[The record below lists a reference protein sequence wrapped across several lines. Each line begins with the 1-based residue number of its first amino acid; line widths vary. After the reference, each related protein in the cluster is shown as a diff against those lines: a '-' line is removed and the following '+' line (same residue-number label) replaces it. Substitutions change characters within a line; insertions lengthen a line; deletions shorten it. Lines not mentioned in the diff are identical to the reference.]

1 MSLFLLFFCPPF
13 YDNGLGNTNRRA
25 KTLLLL
31 QFSYLTEIEHSA
43 YIFSDDTNDS
53 AQIKCKLNKNYDIAS
68 SFKVTSIFNQR
79 DSNLVRFIAHPGSS
93 NDIRE
98 DQIIVELSII
108 I

>member
-1 MSLFLLFFCPPF
+1 MSVFFFSLSAFC
-13 YDNGLGNTNRRA
+13 DNGPGNTNSRV
-25 KTLLLL
+25 KTLL
-31 QFSYLTEIEHSA
+31 QFSYLTEIERSA

-53 AQIKCKLNKNYDIAS
+53 AQIKCKLNRNYDIAL

-79 DSNLVRFIAHPGSS
+79 DSNLFRFIAHPGSS